1 VEQSADTSNRPT
13 PRKGESR
20 VLPGERPDPSQVGQE
35 AALPPVA
42 APPVSDWRAESEYMA
57 PELAKSLLVPDADA
71 RLPLRLVPRN
81 GRLVFM
87 IDGHARIVSA
97 THPSLTK
104 YGIFAGNVMGTNHR
118 RTAAQQGD
126 FSPGSPLVL
135 KREPNNQHDVTAVAA
150 LAKVHRASLA
160 MSTRARPRG
169 WPSFWSPER
178 WW

>member
-97 THPSLTK
+97 THPSLAARAQHK
-104 YGIFAGNVMGTNHR
+104 RSQGGLGESGGITCRLATPGPAR
-118 RTAAQQGD
+118 RTGTIQRDA
-126 FSPGSPLVL
+126 PGVSSGP
-135 KREPNNQHDVTAVAA
+135 
-150 LAKVHRASLA
+150 
-160 MSTRARPRG
+160 
-169 WPSFWSPER
+169 
-178 WW
+178 